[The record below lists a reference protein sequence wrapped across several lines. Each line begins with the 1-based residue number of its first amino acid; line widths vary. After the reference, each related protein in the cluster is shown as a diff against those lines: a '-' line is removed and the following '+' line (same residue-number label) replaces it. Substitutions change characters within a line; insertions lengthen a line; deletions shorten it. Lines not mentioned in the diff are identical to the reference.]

1 MLEGMAGESAREM
14 SEAGAGDRPGT
25 ARPYRICVVCLGN
38 ICRSPMAEV
47 VLRAVLER
55 RGLAD
60 AVVVDSAGT
69 GGWHVGEPMD
79 ERAAATLAAAGYDGS
94 RHRARRFEPSWFAE
108 RDLVLAMD
116 RENLRTLRRL
126 APPEGADVRLFRSF
140 DPDAPEDAE
149 VPDPYYGGR
158 EGFVRVLEMV
168 EAAAEGIADHAARVL
183 GRAQERR

>member
-1 MLEGMAGESAREM
+1 MD
-14 SEAGAGDRPGT
+14 GAGDRAGT
-25 ARPYRICVVCLGN
+25 ARPYRICLVCLGN

-47 VLRAVLER
+47 VLRDVLER
-55 RGLAD
+55 RGLGD
-60 AVVVDSAGT
+60 VVVVDSAGT

-94 RHRARRFEPSWFAE
+94 RHRARRFEPEWFAE

-158 EGFVRVLEMV
+158 EGFVRVLEMI
-168 EAAAEGIADHAARVL
+168 EAAAEGVAEHAARAV
-183 GRAQERR
+183 GRAPERR